1 MVLRELPAGPLR
13 NPPAP
18 ISDKL
23 LHSDAPRRPMALS
36 YPNDCRYADSHE
48 YARAEGEL
56 VRIGI
61 TAFAVDQLGDI
72 VFVELPEPG
81 ASLSQ
86 GSSFGTVESV
96 KAVEEVIAPIS
107 GVIEARNEA
116 VLASP
121 EELQN
126 DPYGEGWLLLVRPS
140 DPTQLQGLMD
150 AATYSVKVDGH

>member
-1 MVLRELPAGPLR
+1 
-13 NPPAP
+13 
-18 ISDKL
+18 
-23 LHSDAPRRPMALS
+23 MALS
-36 YPNDCRYADSHE
+36 YPDDCRYADSHE

-61 TAFAVDQLGDI
+61 SAFAVDQLGDI
-72 VFVELPEPG
+72 VFVELPEVG

-86 GSSFGTVESV
+86 GSSFGSVESV

-140 DPTQLQGLMD
+140 DPSQLEGLMD
-150 AATYSVKVDGH
+150 AATYSAKVDGH